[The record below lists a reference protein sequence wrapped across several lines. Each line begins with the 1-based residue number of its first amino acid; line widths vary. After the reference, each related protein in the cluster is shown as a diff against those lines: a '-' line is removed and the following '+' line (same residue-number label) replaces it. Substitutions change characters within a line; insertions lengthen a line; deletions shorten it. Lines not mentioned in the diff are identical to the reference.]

1 MKYLLRILN
10 HYHSHIVINLP
21 IFVDSAPQAMCYI
34 ETAQLDGETN
44 LKIRQGV
51 PQTAHLISDQELMQ
65 INGRIECDT
74 PNRHLYDFTGNIR
87 VKQVQTM

>member
-1 MKYLLRILN
+1 M
-10 HYHSHIVINLP
+10 IV
-21 IFVDSAPQAMCYI
+21 VVVVVVVYSAPQAMCYI

-51 PQTAHLISDQELMQ
+51 PQTAHLVSDQELTQ

-74 PNRHLYDFTGNIR
+74 PNRHLYEFTGNIR
-87 VKQVQTM
+87 VKQDQTM